1 MYEIGGLIIIG
12 ILAQWLAWRLRVPA
26 ILPLIIAGLIVG
38 PGWEA
43 YTGHALLNPQFDA
56 DAGSGLFPGNLLYSF
71 VSLAIGLILFEGG
84 LTLRTSEIRGLTK
97 SIARLSTIGA
107 FTTTIVAG
115 FAAHFIIG
123 LSWQIAF
130 LFSTLIVVTG
140 PTVIAPIMRQINVK
154 RQISTIL
161 KWESIVID
169 PVGAFLAVLFYKFI
183 IAFYEPDATVGE
195 AIVEFARSGLV
206 GVGLGA
212 TLGYGLYLLITRLY
226 VPKFLL
232 NVFILA
238 AVIGAFLMSD
248 AIAHESGLL
257 TTVVMGAFL
266 ANRDVPFLHDILDFK
281 ESLTILLIS
290 MLFILLSAN
299 ITVEQIMLVMEWPSI
314 LLFLIVVF
322 VARPLGVFWS
332 LAGSE
337 LNWRDK
343 AFISWV
349 GPRGIVAAGVAS
361 LFGLELE
368 ERGIEWAEYITPLV
382 FMIVLG
388 TVLLNATLAGFLARK
403 LRVSLPKGSGVLI
416 FGGGEG
422 ARTLAS
428 SLEESGRDVTIVTH
442 NQTAADMSRDL
453 NLTVVESTIDTDALD
468 KVLDLTDIGYILALT
483 SNDEDNFYIINNY
496 RSREGLRGAH
506 RLLTRKEVQTSR
518 YSDRSLFSHYASYL
532 LFNRTARNH
541 PGYHIYTITDPELVD
556 EALEAIRSV
565 KAIPLYLRCAESGDI
580 TFVGADQLDMDAA
593 VNDELYYIGPKVKLD
608 ELVNDERPPEE
619 RRKKP
624 GKAQIDP
631 TGPAT
636 QIVKE
641 DTTGERVE

>member
-26 ILPLIIAGLIVG
+26 ILPLIIAGLCVG
-38 PGWEA
+38 PGYEY
-43 YTGHALLNPQFDA
+43 YTGHPLLNPQFDA
-56 DAGSGLFPGNLLYSF
+56 EAGTGLFPGNLLYSF
-71 VSLAIGLILFEGG
+71 VSLAIGLVLFEGG
-84 LTLRTSEIRGLTK
+84 LTLRSQEIRGMTN
-97 SIARLSTIGA
+97 SILRLATLGA
-107 FTTTIVAG
+107 LTTTLVAG
-115 FAAHFIIG
+115 FGAHFIIG
-123 LSWQIAF
+123 IDWQIAF

-140 PTVIAPIMRQINVK
+140 PTVIAPIMRQLNVK

-195 AIVEFARSGLV
+195 AIIEFARSGLV

-212 TLGYGLYLLITRLY
+212 TFGYGLYLLISRLY
-226 VPKFLL
+226 VPKYLL

-238 AVIGAFLMSD
+238 AVIGAFLLSD

-257 TTVVMGAFL
+257 TTVVMGSFL
-266 ANRDVPFLHDILDFK
+266 ANRETPFLHDILDFK

-299 ITVEQIMLVMEWPSI
+299 ITVDQILLVMEPSSI

-332 LAGSE
+332 LAGTE
-337 LNWRDK
+337 LEWRDK

-368 ERGIEWAEYITPLV
+368 DRGIPYAEYVTPLV

-388 TVLLNATLAGFLARK
+388 TVLLNATLAGYLARK
-403 LRVSLPKGSGVLI
+403 LRVSLPKGSNIII

-422 ARTLAS
+422 SRALAA
-428 SLEESGRDVTIVTH
+428 SLEESGRDVTIVTN
-442 NQTAADMSRDL
+442 NQTAADVANEQ
-453 NLTVVESTIDTDALD
+453 NLTVVESDINTDDLD
-468 KVLDLTDIGYILALT
+468 KAVDLTDVGYILAMT
-483 SNDEDNFYIINNY
+483 SSDEDNFYLINNF

-506 RLLTRKEVQTSR
+506 RLITRKEIQNQR
-518 YSDRSLFSHYASYL
+518 YSDRSLFSHFASYL
-532 LFNRTARNH
+532 IFNRTARTN
-541 PGYHIYTITDPELVD
+541 PGHRVHTIKDPKLID
-556 EALEAIRSV
+556 EVLETIRGA
-565 KAIPLYLRCAESGDI
+565 KGLPLYLRCFKSGDI
-580 TFVGADQLDMDAA
+580 TFVGSDVDDMKTK
-593 VNDELYYIGPKVKLD
+593 VNDELYYIGPKVKL
-608 ELVNDERPPEE
+608 EGLVDTDDDGPEP
-619 RRKKP
+619 KKAL
-624 GKAQIDP
+624 KA
-631 TGPAT
+631 TTEAKGASAS
-636 QIVKE
+636 VVHE
-641 DTTGERVE
+641 DTTGQVLE

>member
-26 ILPLIIAGLIVG
+26 ILPLILAGLCVG
-38 PGWEA
+38 PGYEW
-43 YTGHALLNPQFDA
+43 YTGHALLSPTFDP
-56 DAGSGLFPGNLLYSF
+56 DAGTGLFPGNLLYSF

-84 LTLRTSEIRGLTK
+84 LTLKTSEIKGLTN
-97 SIARLSTIGA
+97 SILRLSTYGA

-123 LSWQIAF
+123 LDWQIAF

-183 IAFYEPDATVGE
+183 IAFYEPDATVPE
-195 AIVEFARSGLV
+195 AIIEFARSGLV
-206 GVGLGA
+206 GIGLGA

-232 NVFILA
+232 NVFTLA

-299 ITVEQIMLVMEWPSI
+299 ITVEQIMLVLEPKV
-314 LLFLIVVF
+314 LALFLVVVF

-332 LAGSE
+332 LAGSD
-337 LNWRDK
+337 LDWRDK

-361 LFGLELE
+361 LFGLELA
-368 ERGIEWAEYITPLV
+368 ERGIAGAEYITPLV

-388 TVLLNATLAGFLARK
+388 TVLLNATLAGFLAKK
-403 LRVSLPKGSGVLI
+403 LRVSLPKGSGIVI

-422 ARTLAS
+422 ARELAV
-428 SLEESGRDVTIVTH
+428 SLEGSGRDVTIVTD
-442 NQTAADMSRDL
+442 NQAAADTARDA
-453 NLTVVESTIDTDALD
+453 NLAVVESAVNTDDLD
-468 KVLDLTDIGYILALT
+468 KVLDLTDVGYILAMT
-483 SNDEDNFYIINNY
+483 SSDEDNFYITNNY
-496 RSREGLRGAH
+496 RSREGLRGIY
-506 RLLTRKEVQTSR
+506 RLITRKEVMRHR
-518 YSDRSLFSHYASYL
+518 YSKRSLFSHFASYL
-532 LFNRTARNH
+532 IFNRTARTNNGH
-541 PGYHIYTITDPELVD
+541 HVYPIHDPKLID

-565 KAIPLYLRCAESGDI
+565 KAIPLYLKCAASGDI
-580 TFVGADQLDMDAA
+580 TFIGADMDDLEAS
-593 VNDELYYIGPKVKLD
+593 VNDELYYLGPKVHLGDLVDRVD
-608 ELVNDERPPEE
+608 EPDATTAPPV
-619 RRKKP
+619 
-624 GKAQIDP
+624 KAEVEP
-631 TGPAT
+631 ESVT
-636 QIVKE
+636 VKQ
-641 DTTGERVE
+641 DTTGEIIE

>member
-26 ILPLIIAGLIVG
+26 ILPLILAGLCVG
-38 PGWEA
+38 PGYEF
-43 YTGHALLNPQFDA
+43 YTGHALLSPRFDVDSGA
-56 DAGSGLFPGNLLYSF
+56 GLFPGNLLYSF

-84 LTLRTSEIRGLTK
+84 LTLRKSEIKGLTN
-97 SIARLSTIGA
+97 SIARLSTYGA

-115 FAAHFIIG
+115 FAAHFILGI
-123 LSWQIAF
+123 SWQISF

-195 AIVEFARSGLV
+195 AIIEFARSGLV

-212 TLGYGLYLLITRLY
+212 TFGYLLYQLITRLY

-238 AVIGAFLMSD
+238 AVIAAFLMSD

-266 ANRDVPFLHDILDFK
+266 SNRDVPFLHDILDFK

-299 ITVEQIMLVMEWPSI
+299 ITVEQIQLVMDWKV
-314 LLFLIVVF
+314 LALFAVVVF
-322 VARPLGVFWS
+322 IARPLGVFWS
-332 LAGSE
+332 LAGSD
-337 LNWRDK
+337 LTWQDK

-368 ERGIEWAEYITPLV
+368 ERGIEWAEYVTPLV
-382 FMIVLG
+382 FIIVLG

-403 LRVSLPKGSGVLI
+403 LRVSLPKGSGIII

-422 ARTLAS
+422 SKELAH
-428 SLEESGRDVTIVTH
+428 SLEASGRAVTIVTN
-442 NQTAADMSRDL
+442 NQSAADEARER
-453 NLTVVESTIDTDALD
+453 NLTVIESAILTDDLDT
-468 KVLDLTDIGYILALT
+468 VLDLTDVGYILALT
-483 SNDEDNFYIINNY
+483 SSDEDNYYLVNNY
-496 RSREGLRGAH
+496 RSREGLRGIY
-506 RLLTRKEVQTSR
+506 RLVTRKEVMSQR
-518 YSDRSLFSHYASYL
+518 YSKRSLFSHFSSYL
-532 LFNRTARNH
+532 ILNRTARTT
-541 PGYHIYTITDPELVD
+541 PGVKVYPIHDPKLMD
-556 EALEAIRSV
+556 EALEAIRSA
-565 KAIPLYLRCAESGDI
+565 KAIPLYLESDVSGDV
-580 TFVGADQLDMDAA
+580 TFIGADTDDLKVSVGDK
-593 VNDELYYIGPKVKLD
+593 LYYLGPKADLG
-608 ELVNDERPPEE
+608 ELVDVPQPDNAP
-619 RRKKP
+619 RKKKKPKADQEAPEKP
-624 GKAQIDP
+624 GA
-631 TGPAT
+631 
-636 QIVKE
+636 
-641 DTTGERVE
+641 